1 MKPIQPLGVKTAW
14 LPVLGMI
21 FIITTGNVLAKVEDE
36 ETILQAVKARSTA
49 QVEQIKTMH
58 YRAETKTTISNAQ
71 NEVERVI
78 ASSRLIT
85 YAPPKEIQND
95 FLGMTING
103 RALSRAEMEAELKK
117 SRGKARQSPFH
128 PDQMANYHFTLAG
141 EETYEG
147 QKVWKVRFDPVELRE
162 GLAKGY
168 AYVVQS
174 TLDVVYLTFVPA
186 KLPGVMKKMEA
197 QITYQPVE
205 GFWVPKTFAMDMHV
219 KVAFIL
225 TLADQFIHIQENYSN
240 YSFNMPDTASPNDR

>member
-1 MKPIQPLGVKTAW
+1 MKPIQPLGVKAAW
-14 LPVLGMI
+14 LPALGMI
-21 FIITTGNVLAKVEDE
+21 FFITTGNVLAKIEDE

-58 YRAETKTTISNAQ
+58 YRAETKTTIRNAQ
-71 NEVERVI
+71 NKLERVI
-78 ASSRLIT
+78 ESNRLIT

-147 QKVWKVRFDPVELRE
+147 QKVWKVRFDPVEPRE
-162 GLAKGY
+162 GLAIGY
-168 AYVVQS
+168 AYVLQS
-174 TLDVVYLTFVPA
+174 TLDVVYLSFVPA
-186 KLPGVMKKMEA
+186 KLPGVMRKMEA
-197 QITYQPVE
+197 HITYQQAD
-205 GFWVPKTFAMDMHV
+205 GFWVPKIFKMDMHV
-219 KVAFIL
+219 KVAFIV
-225 TLADQFIHIQENYSN
+225 TLADQFIHIQERYSD
-240 YSFNMPDTASPNDR
+240 YSFNAPEATNPNNP